1 MKLEI
6 YNKKEVVKTY
16 ESDPYSL
23 EMGIV
28 EDILKIVNIDDLQ
41 SLDKKSLTLL
51 VVKTVPKSMNS
62 FKYLLKEIFDGL
74 TDDEFRHTKVKNIID
89 VILEIIVYS
98 IEELGLS
105 DDDEKN

>member
-6 YNKKEVVKTY
+6 YNKKEIVKTY

-41 SLDKKSLTLL
+41 SLDKKSISFLI
-51 VVKTVPKSMNS
+51 VKTVPKSMNI

-89 VILEIIVYS
+89 VILEIIVHS
-98 IEELGLS
+98 MEELGLS